1 MRCLYFHP
9 VSTLRSTI
17 ISLIRNCSN
26 IDSLQQIHSQMI
38 RSGLINDIFLVS
50 RIMAFV
56 TSPYQSYMSYAFC
69 VFDEISHPNLFI
81 WNCMIRGY
89 THCNAS
95 QDALLVYKLMLSR
108 GFTPDDHTFTA
119 LTRACMQVNA
129 LQTGTAIHG
138 QVLRFGF
145 ELDMYVMSGFISL
158 YSNFG
163 DIMNARKIFDEMP
176 ERDVVSW
183 TSVVS
188 GYAHSGLWDETFHLL
203 DEMKVAGLNPNNITI
218 IGLLSACRQ
227 PGDLDKGIWI
237 HNYIAE
243 TNMPCDLVVGNSL
256 VNMYANFKGMAV
268 KDTVTWNVLIG
279 GYVQNG
285 LSAEAL
291 TMFHDMTNSGAVADE
306 ITLQGRFL
314 HAYIEEHQITC
325 DIFVSNAL
333 VNMYAKCGD
342 LEKAENIFAMIS
354 GNVDQN
360 CFEEALVLFQA
371 MLHSNVEPN
380 ELGALDHGKQ
390 IHYYIEE
397 NKIRKDRSLENALL
411 DMYAKCGYLEAA
423 FDIFHAMPQKDIFS
437 WNAMLGGLAAH
448 GHGKEAIDLFTEMEK
463 NGDAKPDLVTLIAVL
478 SACSHSGMILEG
490 LSYFNSMTSSYG
502 IVPDMEHYGCMVD
515 LLGRAGRI
523 KEAIHFMKQMPVS
536 PNSVI
541 WGSLLSACRVH
552 HNIELGE
559 IVTQQIIKFAPSDE
573 GAHIL
578 LSNLY
583 AEAGRWDDVK
593 RVRALM
599 GSKGI
604 GKSPGCSSIELNGV
618 VHEFFASDMLLHW
631 NNLHSLN
638 LIKKCLSIGNY
649 KHTFVCNSSPRY
661 HYIPEP

>member
-1 MRCLYFHP
+1 
-9 VSTLRSTI
+9 
-17 ISLIRNCSN
+17 
-26 IDSLQQIHSQMI
+26 
-38 RSGLINDIFLVS
+38 
-50 RIMAFV
+50 
-56 TSPYQSYMSYAFC
+56 
-69 VFDEISHPNLFI
+69 
-81 WNCMIRGY
+81 
-89 THCNAS
+89 
-95 QDALLVYKLMLSR
+95 
-108 GFTPDDHTFTA
+108 
-119 LTRACMQVNA
+119 MQVNP
-129 LQTGTAIHG
+129 LQTARAIHG

-163 DIMNARKIFDEMP
+163 DIVNERKIFDEMP
-176 ERDVVSW
+176 EKDVVSW

-188 GYAHSGLWDETFHLL
+188 GYAHSGLWDEAFHLL
-203 DEMKVAGLNPNNITI
+203 DEMKSAGLNPNNITI
-218 IGLLSACRQ
+218 ISLLSACRQ
-227 PGDLDKGIWI
+227 PGDLNKGIWI
-237 HNYIAE
+237 HNYITE
-243 TNMPCDLVVGNSL
+243 TNLPCDLVVGNSL
-256 VNMYANFKGMAV
+256 VKMYAKCGSMSSAVKVYKGMAV

-285 LSAEAL
+285 LCEEAL
-291 TMFHDMTNSGAVADE
+291 TMFHDMMNSGAVVDE
-306 ITLQGRFL
+306 ITVVSVLSATAQLGDLQQGRLL
-314 HAYIEEHQITC
+314 HAYIVEHQITC

-342 LEKAENIFAMIS
+342 LEKAEKIFGQMENRDVFSWTAMIS

-360 CFEEALVLFQA
+360 CFKEALVLFQA

-380 ELGALDHGKQ
+380 EVTLVCVLSACAQLGALDHGKQ

-397 NKIRKDRSLENALL
+397 NKIRQDRSLENALL
-411 DMYAKCGYLEAA
+411 DIYAKCGYLEAA
-423 FDIFHAMPQKDIFS
+423 FDIFHAMPQKDIIS

-448 GHGKEAIDLFTEMEK
+448 GYGKEAIDLFNEMEK

-523 KEAIHFMKQMPVS
+523 KEAIHFIKQMPAS

-578 LSNLY
+578 ISNLY

-618 VHEFFASDMLLHW
+618 VHEFFASDELLHR
-631 NNLHSLN
+631 NNLHSVLEGLTLQMGAEPIGFGIGFFLYMLFQFDFS
-638 LIKKCLSIGNY
+638 LIL
-649 KHTFVCNSSPRY
+649 
-661 HYIPEP
+661 